1 MKNDAYIFDSLRSP
15 RGKKKN
21 GALTQLTPTDILSK
35 LLIFLKKK
43 HDLDTSQ
50 VDDVVMG
57 CVTPIGEQGG
67 NIAKAALQYAE
78 WDYNVPGMQINRFC
92 ASGLESVNL
101 SAMKIRSGWQ
111 NLIVAGGIEC
121 MSRVPMGSDGGS
133 IALEPKVNLRSQFV
147 PQGIGADLIATIG
160 GYARK
165 DVDSFALESHMR
177 AAKATKKGYFKSIVP
192 LYDQNGLHILSK
204 DENIRPDS
212 TIEALSALKPS
223 FEKMGELGYDA
234 MAIGKYSEIE
244 IIDHVHTAGNSSAIV
259 DGASVVLIGS
269 GNKGKELGLL
279 PKAKIISMATV
290 STDPTIMLTGP
301 GPASK
306 KALKQAGMN
315 INDIDIIEVN
325 EAFASV
331 VLRWEEEL
339 PEVKHPHSD
348 SSSEE
353 EPNDESSSLI
363 AQELGEYRNMACN
376 IYANYPTEG
385 GTEAWIDL
393 DVLSSTPSSTTTAR
407 LAARLEC
414 RSGTAPWSPPHAPP

>member
-1 MKNDAYIFDSLRSP
+1 MKNDAYIFDALRSP

-43 HDLDTSQ
+43 YDLDTTQ
-50 VDDVVMG
+50 VDDVIMG

-78 WDYNVPGMQINRFC
+78 WDYKVPGMQINRFC

-101 SAMKIRSGWQ
+101 SAMKIKSGWQ

-121 MSRVPMGSDGGS
+121 MSRVPIGSDGGA
-133 IALEPKVNLRSQFV
+133 IALEPKVNLISQFV
-147 PQGIGADLIATIG
+147 PQGIGADLIATLG
-160 GYARK
+160 GYTRK
-165 DVDSFALESHMR
+165 DVDSFALESHKR
-177 AAKATKKGYFKSIVP
+177 AANATNKGYFKSIVP
-192 LYDQNGLHILSK
+192 IYDQSGLHILSK
-204 DENIRPDS
+204 DENIRS
-212 TIEALSALKPS
+212 NATIEALGALKPS

-269 GNKGKELGLL
+269 GNKGIELGLS
-279 PKAKIISMATV
+279 PKAKIISAATV

-306 KALKQAGMN
+306 KALKQVGMD

-331 VLRWEEEL
+331 VLRFIEDLNLNGQEKIN
-339 PEVKHPHSD
+339 VNGGSIAMGHP
-348 SSSEE
+348 
-353 EPNDESSSLI
+353 
-363 AQELGEYRNMACN
+363 LGATGAM
-376 IYANYPTEG
+376 
-385 GTEAWIDL
+385 L
-393 DVLSSTPSSTTTAR
+393 L
-407 LAARLEC
+407 
-414 RSGTAPWSPPHAPP
+414 GTAIDELKRRDLNTALITLCVAGGMGIATIIERV